1 MNEVKQTPKAID
13 LEEIVLGA
21 MILERTSIIEV
32 IDLLDAEAFYLEKN
46 RIIFKAIKSLYESGG
61 QLTL

>member
-1 MNEVKQTPKAID
+1 MNEVKTPKAID

>member
-32 IDLLDAEAFYLEKN
+32 IDLLDAEAFYLEKT
-46 RIIFKAIKSLYESGG
+46 G
-61 QLTL
+61 